1 MIVARYAQWCIT
13 HTKWK
18 SEDSWILLCIIS
30 DGTQLSVWLMR
41 PCIVKISHQI
51 TITGLSLVSL
61 WKDILQQGTL
71 GRPKWQVEAVY
82 RVAKTYTDIFL
93 LLSLKQHLK
102 YRNPIGTL
110 SNPMYVSHLNL
121 GRLIQL
127 LPGNSVSEES
137 QWTSGWCL
145 LAYHS
150 QTGYFISQLGLI
162 HPSYN

>member
-1 MIVARYAQWCIT
+1 
-13 HTKWK
+13 
-18 SEDSWILLCIIS
+18 
-30 DGTQLSVWLMR
+30 MR